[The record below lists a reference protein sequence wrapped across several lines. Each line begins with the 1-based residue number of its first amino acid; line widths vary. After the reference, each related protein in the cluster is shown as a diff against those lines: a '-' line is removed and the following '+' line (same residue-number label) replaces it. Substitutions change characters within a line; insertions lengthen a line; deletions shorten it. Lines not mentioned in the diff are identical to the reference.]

1 MANSNLGFVMTIKAT
16 DGTLVPL
23 YPKTIKDQVIGWN
36 AGEVFGPYQFTL
48 SASGWSNNQQ
58 TVTLDG
64 VTSNDV
70 VVCTKILS
78 GTQDEMIA
86 QDESYGLLDILTGVE
101 SLQNAIR
108 FTCTSTPTVN
118 FTVSISW
125 TR

>member
-1 MANSNLGFVMTIKAT
+1 MANNNLGFVMTIKAT

-23 YPKTIKDQVIGWN
+23 YPQTTKDQVVGWN

-48 SASGWSNNQQ
+48 STSGWNNNQQ

-64 VTSNDV
+64 VTADDI
-70 VVCTKILS
+70 VVCTKVLS
-78 GTQDEMIA
+78 GTQVEMIA
-86 QDESYGLLDILTGVE
+86 QDEAYKLLDILTGVE

-108 FTCTSTPTVN
+108 FTCTSTPIVD

>member
-1 MANSNLGFVMTIKAT
+1 MANNNLGFVMTIKAT

-23 YPKTIKDQVIGWN
+23 YPQTIKDQVLGWN

-48 SASGWSNNQQ
+48 SASNWNNNQQ

-64 VTSNDV
+64 ITADDI

-78 GTQDEMIA
+78 GTQAQMIA
-86 QDESYGLLDILTGVE
+86 QDEAYGLLDNLIGVE
-101 SLQNAIR
+101 SLTNQVK
-108 FTCTSTPTVN
+108 FTCTSTPNVDFQVQIT
-118 FTVSISW
+118 W

>member
-23 YPKTIKDQVIGWN
+23 YPQTIKNQIVGWN

-48 SASGWSNNQQ
+48 SSSGWNNNQQ
-58 TVTLDG
+58 IVNLNGITE
-64 VTSNDV
+64 NDI
-70 VVCTKILS
+70 VVCTKVLS
-78 GTQDEMIA
+78 GTQPEMIA
-86 QDESYGLLDILTGVE
+86 QDQAYSLLDTVIGVE
-101 SLQNAIR
+101 SLQNQIR
-108 FTCTSTPTVN
+108 FTCTSTPTVD

>member
-16 DGTLVPL
+16 NGTLVPL
-23 YPKTIKDQVIGWN
+23 YPQTIKDQVVGWN
-36 AGEVFGPYQFTL
+36 AGEVFGPYQFIL

-78 GTQDEMIA
+78 GTQAEMIE
-86 QDESYGLLDILTGVE
+86 QDEAYGLLDTLTGVE

-108 FTCTSTPTVN
+108 FTCTSTPTVD

>member
-1 MANSNLGFVMTIKAT
+1 MANNNLGFVMTIKAT

-23 YPKTIKDQVIGWN
+23 YPQTTKDQIVGWN

-48 SASGWSNNQQ
+48 STSDWDNNQQ

-64 VTSNDV
+64 VTADDI
-70 VVCTKILS
+70 VVCTKVLS
-78 GTQDEMIA
+78 GTQAEMIA
-86 QDESYGLLDILTGVE
+86 QDEAYKLLDILTGVE

-108 FTCTSTPTVN
+108 FTCTLTPIVD

>member
-1 MANSNLGFVMTIKAT
+1 MANNNLGFVMTIKAT

-23 YPKTIKDQVIGWN
+23 YPQTTKDQVVGWN

-48 SASGWSNNQQ
+48 PANEWNNNQQ
-58 TVTLDG
+58 TVMLNG
-64 VTSNDV
+64 VTADDI

-78 GTQDEMIA
+78 GTQEEMIA
-86 QDESYGLLDILTGVE
+86 QDKAYGLLSPLIGVE
-101 SLQNAIR
+101 SLQNQIR
-108 FTCTSTPTVN
+108 FTCTSTPTID